1 MTAEDASAQTQPSSP
16 PPHELHEVPPLER
29 RVFDTW
35 KEFHQFMETYARRTF
50 QLFRKRTS
58 TSVKLRNRRMGERA
72 KARQKQSPTESEAAE
87 SVSLIPEQY
96 GNYSVTLVCTHSGSF
111 VSRGTGRRSRQDVR
125 ATRCNVQVNA
135 CLKLVDPQCNR
146 YQVTVTR
153 ALLTHNHRVDE
164 ETYRQYSNTRV
175 NLPDALLNCVE
186 LMRKTGMKPRDV
198 RTYIMENS
206 SCAPTLKDVK
216 NMLQRLRTQEDA
228 ALVNTDPPQSQLD
241 DLQPTDQ
248 NIDVGAIP
256 TCTLQ
261 DKVIREYRST
271 AAVSVRDETC
281 SAVDPTTQFKVA
293 HAMGNAVATLLAEV
307 PASEF
312 ANAFRVMELAEDIVR
327 ERLVS
332 VSKTMVTSEE
342 DQSEAVAGLEAGL

>member
-35 KEFHQFMETYARRTF
+35 KEFHQFMEMYARRTF

-72 KARQKQSPTESEAAE
+72 KA
-87 SVSLIPEQY
+87 L
-96 GNYSVTLVCTHSGSF
+96 TLVCTHSGSF

-135 CLKLVDPQCNR
+135 CLKLVDPRCNR

-241 DLQPTDQ
+241 DLQTADQ
-248 NIDVGAIP
+248 NIDIGAIP

-261 DKVIREYRST
+261 DKVIREYRNT

-281 SAVDPTTQFKVA
+281 SDVDPTTQFKVA

-342 DQSEAVAGLEAGL
+342 DQSEAVAGLEAGLGATDVTAGSAPLNDRWP